1 MFNAYKIYIEALY
14 QMPYEYH
21 FNCKK
26 YFMIAKDA
34 KNRERE
40 GIDNGDRY

>member
-1 MFNAYKIYIEALY
+1 MRIRYIKRIYIKCHTNTTSTA
-14 QMPYEYH
+14 
-21 FNCKK
+21 KK

-34 KNRERE
+34 KNRERK